1 MNALSTQQMT
11 PQTYPQTVAQALAQ
25 TVAAYPDKTAYID
38 QGRRYSWQQVYA
50 MAEAWAHSLFAQGL
64 RRGDRIGIIL
74 PNGLPWILTYLA
86 AAKMGA
92 VVVGL
97 SVRYRSSELDFMLQD
112 SAINAVLAPR
122 EMAGFDYVAY
132 LDQARKRFESL
143 QHLLWVDA
151 GFEKRLQT
159 TAGVSVEAAGYD
171 VGPQPDD
178 LLMIIYTSG
187 TTGRPKA
194 AGLTHRSQLGSA
206 LAQRNHV
213 RASEDD
219 WVQLAMPLNHV
230 GGITCGLLIMLLAG
244 GTCELVPMFSPEAVL
259 QMAQRHPPTW
269 LVGVPTMLT
278 LLLMHPLLSETD
290 LSQLRLIVVGGSNV
304 EPALL
309 SRIQQLF
316 PGVAIMNLYGLSETS
331 GAIVMTPWQ
340 ASQETLLQSIG
351 KPLAG
356 AEMRVAGLDGAALPT
371 GEVGELWFRGA
382 GVIAGYVGQQQDV
395 NAFAGDWLHSGDLGF
410 VDEQGLIYLKGRQ
423 KDMFIQGGFNVYPSE
438 VEGVIA
444 SYPGVMMVAGI
455 GVADPVL
462 GEVGRYY
469 VVGRPGVVL
478 KEAEL
483 LAHCCQHL
491 ADYKVPRQLMLRAEL
506 PLTPAGKIQKALLRA
521 EG

>member
-1 MNALSTQQMT
+1 MNALPIQQT
-11 PQTYPQTVAQALAQ
+11 PPETVAQALAQ
-25 TVAAYPDKTAYID
+25 TVAAYPDRTAYID
-38 QGRRYSWQQVYA
+38 QGRSYNWQQVDA

-64 RRGDRIGIIL
+64 RHGDRIGIIL

-97 SVRYRSSELDFMLQD
+97 SVRYRSTELDFMLQD
-112 SAINAVLAPR
+112 SAIKAVLAPR

-132 LDQARKRFESL
+132 LDQARQRFESL

-151 GFEKRLQT
+151 GFEQQLQ
-159 TAGVSVEAAGYD
+159 AAHESSGY
-171 VGPQPDD
+171 GEGAKPDD

-206 LAQRNHV
+206 LAQRSHV
-213 RASEDD
+213 RASADD
-219 WVQLAMPLNHV
+219 LVQLAMPLNHV
-230 GGITCGLLIMLLAG
+230 GGITCGVLTMLLAG

-278 LLLMHPLLSETD
+278 LLLMHPLLPETD
-290 LSQLRLIVVGGSNV
+290 LSRLRLIVVGGSNV

-331 GAIVMTPWQ
+331 GAIAMTPWQ
-340 ASQETLLQSIG
+340 ASQEALLQSIG

-356 AEMRVAGLDGAALPT
+356 AEMRVAGVDGAALPP

-382 GVIAGYVGQQQDV
+382 GVIERYVGQQQDA
-395 NAFAGDWLHSGDLGF
+395 NAFAGGWLHSGDLGF

-438 VEGVIA
+438 VEAVIA

-483 LAHCCQHL
+483 LAHCSQHL
-491 ADYKVPRQLMLRAEL
+491 ADYKVPRQLVLRAEL

>member
-1 MNALSTQQMT
+1 MNALPIQQT
-11 PQTYPQTVAQALAQ
+11 PPETVAQALAQ

-38 QGRRYSWQQVYA
+38 QGRSYSWQQVGA

-64 RRGDRIGIIL
+64 RHGDRIGIIL

-97 SVRYRSSELDFMLQD
+97 SVRYRSTELDFMLQD
-112 SAINAVLAPR
+112 SAIKAVLAPR

-132 LDQARKRFESL
+132 LDQARQRFESL

-151 GFEKRLQT
+151 GFEQQLQAAHESSGYG
-159 TAGVSVEAAGYD
+159 AGA
-171 VGPQPDD
+171 QPDD

-206 LAQRNHV
+206 LAQRRHV
-213 RASEDD
+213 RASVDD

-230 GGITCGLLIMLLAG
+230 GGITCGVLTMLLAG

-278 LLLMHPLLSETD
+278 LLLMHPLLPETD

-356 AEMRVAGLDGAALPT
+356 AEMRVAGVDGAALPP

-382 GVIAGYVGQQQDV
+382 GVIGRYVGQQQDAD
-395 NAFAGDWLHSGDLGF
+395 AFAGGWLHSGDLGF

-438 VEGVIA
+438 VEAVIA

-455 GVADPVL
+455 GVADLVL

-469 VVGRPGVVL
+469 VVSRPGVVL

-483 LAHCCQHL
+483 LAHCSLHL
-491 ADYKVPRQLMLRAEL
+491 ADYKVPRQLVLRAEL

>member
-1 MNALSTQQMT
+1 MNALPIQQT
-11 PQTYPQTVAQALAQ
+11 PPETVAQALAQ

-38 QGRRYSWQQVYA
+38 QGRSYSWQQVDV

-97 SVRYRSSELDFMLQD
+97 SVRYRSTELDFMLQD
-112 SAINAVLAPR
+112 SAIKAVLAPR
-122 EMAGFDYVAY
+122 EMAGFDYVTY
-132 LDQARKRFESL
+132 LDQARQRFESL

-151 GFEKRLQT
+151 GFEPQLQAAHEPSGYG
-159 TAGVSVEAAGYD
+159 AGAK
-171 VGPQPDD
+171 PDD

-206 LAQRNHV
+206 LAQCSHV
-213 RASEDD
+213 RASVDD
-219 WVQLAMPLNHV
+219 LVQLAMPLNHV
-230 GGITCGLLIMLLAG
+230 GGITCGVLTMLLAG

-278 LLLMHPLLSETD
+278 LLLMHPLLPETD

-356 AEMRVAGLDGAALPT
+356 AEIRVAGVDGTALPP

-382 GVIAGYVGQQQDV
+382 GVIGRYVGQQQDAD
-395 NAFAGDWLHSGDLGF
+395 AFAGGWLHSGDLGF

-438 VEGVIA
+438 VEAVIA
-444 SYPGVMMVAGI
+444 GFPGVMMVAGI

-483 LAHCCQHL
+483 LAHCSQHL
-491 ADYKVPRQLMLRAEL
+491 ADYKVPRQLVLRAEL

>member
-1 MNALSTQQMT
+1 MNALPIQQT
-11 PQTYPQTVAQALAQ
+11 PPETVGQALAQ

-38 QGRRYSWQQVYA
+38 QGRSYNWQQVDA

-64 RRGDRIGIIL
+64 RHGDRIGIIL

-97 SVRYRSSELDFMLQD
+97 SVRYRSTELDFMLQD
-112 SAINAVLAPR
+112 SAIKAVLAPR

-132 LDQARKRFESL
+132 LDQARQRFESL
-143 QHLLWVDA
+143 EHLLWVDA
-151 GFEKRLQT
+151 GFEQQFQ
-159 TAGVSVEAAGYD
+159 AAHEPSGY
-171 VGPQPDD
+171 GEGAKPDD

-206 LAQRNHV
+206 LAQCSHV
-213 RASEDD
+213 RASADD
-219 WVQLAMPLNHV
+219 LVQLAMPLNHV
-230 GGITCGLLIMLLAG
+230 GGITCGVLTILLAG
-244 GTCELVPMFSPEAVL
+244 GTCELVPMFSPETVL

-278 LLLMHPLLSETD
+278 LLLMHPLLPETD

-340 ASQETLLQSIG
+340 ASQEALLQSIG

-356 AEMRVAGLDGAALPT
+356 AEMRVAGVDGAALPP

-382 GVIAGYVGQQQDV
+382 GVIGRYVGQQQDAD
-395 NAFAGDWLHSGDLGF
+395 AFAGGWLHSGDLGF

-438 VEGVIA
+438 VEAVIA

-483 LAHCCQHL
+483 LAHCSQHL
-491 ADYKVPRQLMLRAEL
+491 ADYKVPRQLVLRVEL

>member
-1 MNALSTQQMT
+1 MNALPIQQT
-11 PQTYPQTVAQALAQ
+11 PPETVAQALAQ

-38 QGRRYSWQQVYA
+38 QGRSYSWQQVDA

-97 SVRYRSSELDFMLQD
+97 SVRYRSTELDFMLQD
-112 SAINAVLAPR
+112 STIKAVLAPR

-132 LDQARKRFESL
+132 LDQARQRFESL

-151 GFEKRLQT
+151 GFEQQLQ
-159 TAGVSVEAAGYD
+159 AAHESSGYGD
-171 VGPQPDD
+171 VAQPDD

-206 LAQRNHV
+206 LAQCSHV
-213 RASEDD
+213 RASADD

-230 GGITCGLLIMLLAG
+230 GGITCGVLTMLLAG

-278 LLLMHPLLSETD
+278 LLLMHPLLPETD
-290 LSQLRLIVVGGSNV
+290 LSRLRLIVVGGSNV
-304 EPALL
+304 EHALL

-340 ASQETLLQSIG
+340 ASQEALLQSIG

-356 AEMRVAGLDGAALPT
+356 AEMRVAGLDGAALPP

-382 GVIAGYVGQQQDV
+382 GVIERYVGQQQDA
-395 NAFAGDWLHSGDLGF
+395 NAFAGGWLHSGDLGF

-438 VEGVIA
+438 VEAVIA

-462 GEVGRYY
+462 GEAGRYY

-483 LAHCCQHL
+483 LAHCSQHL
-491 ADYKVPRQLMLRAEL
+491 ADYKVPRQLVLRAEL

>member
-1 MNALSTQQMT
+1 MNALPIQQTT
-11 PQTYPQTVAQALAQ
+11 PETVAQALAQ

-38 QGRRYSWQQVYA
+38 QGRSYSWQQVDA

-97 SVRYRSSELDFMLQD
+97 SVRYRSTELDFMLQD
-112 SAINAVLAPR
+112 SAIKAVLAPR

-132 LDQARKRFESL
+132 LDQARQRFESL

-151 GFEKRLQT
+151 GLEQQLQAT
-159 TAGVSVEAAGYD
+159 HESSGY
-171 VGPQPDD
+171 GEGAQPDD

-206 LAQRNHV
+206 LAQCSHV
-213 RASEDD
+213 CASADD
-219 WVQLAMPLNHV
+219 LVQLAMPLNHV
-230 GGITCGLLIMLLAG
+230 GGITCGLLTMLLAG
-244 GTCELVPMFSPEAVL
+244 GTCELVPMFSPEVVL

-278 LLLMHPLLSETD
+278 LLLMHPLLPETD

-340 ASQETLLQSIG
+340 ASQEALLQSIG

-356 AEMRVAGLDGAALPT
+356 AEMRVAGVDGAALPP

-382 GVIAGYVGQQQDV
+382 GVIERYVGQQQDA
-395 NAFAGDWLHSGDLGF
+395 NAFAGGWLHSGDLGF

-438 VEGVIA
+438 VEAVIA

-483 LAHCCQHL
+483 LAHCSQHL
-491 ADYKVPRQLMLRAEL
+491 ADYKVPRQLVLRAEL

>member
-1 MNALSTQQMT
+1 MNALPIQQT
-11 PQTYPQTVAQALAQ
+11 PPETVAQALAQ
-25 TVAAYPDKTAYID
+25 TVAAYPDRTAYID
-38 QGRRYSWQQVYA
+38 QGRSYNWQQVDA

-64 RRGDRIGIIL
+64 RHGDRIGIIL

-97 SVRYRSSELDFMLQD
+97 SVRYRSTELDFMLQD
-112 SAINAVLAPR
+112 SAIKAVLAPR

-132 LDQARKRFESL
+132 LDQARQRFESL

-151 GFEKRLQT
+151 GFEQQLQ
-159 TAGVSVEAAGYD
+159 AAHESSGY
-171 VGPQPDD
+171 GEGAKPDD

-206 LAQRNHV
+206 LAQRSHV
-213 RASEDD
+213 RASADD
-219 WVQLAMPLNHV
+219 LVQLAMPLNHV
-230 GGITCGLLIMLLAG
+230 GGITCGVLTMLLAG

-278 LLLMHPLLSETD
+278 LLLMHPLLPETD
-290 LSQLRLIVVGGSNV
+290 LSRLRLIVVGGSNV

-331 GAIVMTPWQ
+331 GAIAMTPWQ
-340 ASQETLLQSIG
+340 ASQEALLQSIG

-356 AEMRVAGLDGAALPT
+356 AEMRVAGVDGAALPP

-382 GVIAGYVGQQQDV
+382 GVIERYVGQQQDA
-395 NAFAGDWLHSGDLGF
+395 NAFAGGWLHSGDLGF

-438 VEGVIA
+438 VEAVIA

-469 VVGRPGVVL
+469 VVGRSGVVL

-483 LAHCCQHL
+483 LAHCSQHL
-491 ADYKVPRQLMLRAEL
+491 ADYKVPRQLVLRAEL

>member
-1 MNALSTQQMT
+1 MNAIPIQQT
-11 PQTYPQTVAQALAQ
+11 PPETVAQAFAQ
-25 TVAAYPDKTAYID
+25 TAAAYPDKTAYID
-38 QGRRYSWQQVYA
+38 QGRSYNWQQVDA

-64 RRGDRIGIIL
+64 RCGDRIGIIL

-97 SVRYRSSELDFMLQD
+97 SVRYRSTELDFMLQD
-112 SAINAVLAPR
+112 SAIKAVLAPR

-132 LDQARKRFESL
+132 LDQARQRFESL

-151 GFEKRLQT
+151 GFEQQLQAT
-159 TAGVSVEAAGYD
+159 HESSGY
-171 VGPQPDD
+171 GEGAQPDD

-206 LAQRNHV
+206 LAQCSHV
-213 RASEDD
+213 RASADD
-219 WVQLAMPLNHV
+219 LVQLAMPLNHV
-230 GGITCGLLIMLLAG
+230 GGITCGVLTMLLAG

-278 LLLMHPLLSETD
+278 LLLMHPLLPETD

-340 ASQETLLQSIG
+340 ASQEALLQSIG

-356 AEMRVAGLDGAALPT
+356 AEMRVAGVDGAALPP
-371 GEVGELWFRGA
+371 GDVGELWFRGA
-382 GVIAGYVGQQQDV
+382 GVIGRYVGQQQDAD
-395 NAFAGDWLHSGDLGF
+395 AFAGGWLHSGDLGF

-438 VEGVIA
+438 VEAVIA
-444 SYPGVMMVAGI
+444 NYPGVMMVAGI

-483 LAHCCQHL
+483 LAHCSQHL
-491 ADYKVPRQLMLRAEL
+491 ADYKVPRQLVLRAEL

>member
-1 MNALSTQQMT
+1 MNALPIQQT
-11 PQTYPQTVAQALAQ
+11 PPETVAQALAQ

-38 QGRRYSWQQVYA
+38 QGRSYNWQQVDA

-64 RRGDRIGIIL
+64 RHGDRIGIIL

-97 SVRYRSSELDFMLQD
+97 SVRYRSTELDFMLQD
-112 SAINAVLAPR
+112 STIKAVLAPR

-132 LDQARKRFESL
+132 LDQARQRFESL

-151 GFEKRLQT
+151 GFEQQLQAT
-159 TAGVSVEAAGYD
+159 HELSGY
-171 VGPQPDD
+171 GEGAKPDD

-194 AGLTHRSQLGSA
+194 AGLTPRSQLGSA
-206 LAQRNHV
+206 LAQCSHV
-213 RASEDD
+213 RASVDD
-219 WVQLAMPLNHV
+219 LVQLAMPLNHV

-340 ASQETLLQSIG
+340 ASHEALLQSIG